1 MIRESWEFRV
11 PGTPEE
17 LWPYAGDTER
27 FNRLIG
33 TPAVTYRETPDP
45 RGGIKRFAS
54 FRFRGIPMSWHE
66 LPYEWREPEHLSI
79 RRIYPKGPMAE
90 FLLQLRLVPDGAF
103 TRMIYQLELTPRLPL
118 FTPLLRLILRE
129 VQVGT
134 KLFIQQIEGWA
145 AGRFERVFIEPLP
158 TLDAVARTR
167 LATLCAELVVR
178 GFDQPLVDRLAGF
191 VAEAPDYELLKVR
204 PYAIADAWQADRRT
218 VLRLFLYATRLGL
231 LDLSWDLVCPACRG
245 AKERHASLDQLKEA
259 VHCSSC
265 NIDFTANFD
274 ASVELTFRPAPAI
287 RKVEALIFCVGGPG
301 NTPHVVSQR
310 HLAPGA
316 SESLAVPREPGA
328 YRLRSPQVPGQT
340 TLTVMPEGRG
350 DLDLMLTTSTPQPQ
364 ELAIAPGGTLR
375 LHNADP
381 APTLFILERMAW
393 ADNVVRASVVTAM
406 QEFRDLFAAQNLAP
420 GVEMGVSRLAFL
432 FSDLKSST
440 AMYAVM
446 GDAPAFSLVQ
456 DHFRILEREVA
467 SHGGAV
473 VKTIGDAIMA
483 VFPDAGD
490 CVKAGLSIQQAIAAF
505 NASSDRPP
513 ITVKLGAHLGP
524 TIAVSLNDRLD
535 YFGTTVNVAARVQN
549 ESHGGDLVLTE
560 ELLADPGVQQA
571 LGGMSLVREALEVR
585 LKGLERPYHLTRLW
599 LQPRQGTG
607 ELLERVLQANL
618 PDVTERRGAR

>member
-11 PGTPEE
+11 PGTPEQ
-17 LWPYAGDTER
+17 LWPYASDTER

-33 TPAVTYRETPDP
+33 IPAVTYQEAPDP
-45 RGGIKRFAS
+45 RGGIKRLAS
-54 FRFRGIPMSWHE
+54 FRFRGIPIAWQE
-66 LPYEWREPEHLSI
+66 LPYEWREPEELSI
-79 RRIYPKGPMAE
+79 RRLYPKGPMTE
-90 FLLQLRLVPDGAF
+90 FFLQLRLVPDGAF
-103 TRMIYQLELTPRLPL
+103 TRLIYRLELKPRLPL

-129 VQVGT
+129 VQAGST
-134 KLFIQQIEGWA
+134 LFAQRIEGWT
-145 AGRFERVFIEPLP
+145 AGRFERVFIEPQP
-158 TLDAVARTR
+158 TLDALSRTR
-167 LATLCAELVVR
+167 LDSLCSKLVAQ
-178 GFDQPLVDRLAGF
+178 GFDPPLVDRLAGF

-204 PYAIADAWQADRRT
+204 PYAMADAWQADRRT
-218 VLRLFLYATRLGL
+218 VLRLFLYATRFGL

-245 AKERHASLDQLKEA
+245 AKERHSSLDQLKEA

-287 RKVEALIFCVGGPG
+287 RKVEALLFCVGGPG
-301 NTPHVVSQR
+301 HTPHVVSQL

-316 SESLAVPREPGA
+316 SESVTVPAEPGA
-328 YRLRSPQVPGQT
+328 YRLRSPQIPGQT
-340 TLTVMPEGRG
+340 TLTVTAEGRG
-350 DLDLMLTTSTPQPQ
+350 EFDLTLGASTPLPP
-364 ELAIAPGGTLR
+364 ELAIAPNATLR
-375 LHNADP
+375 LYNAD
-381 APTLFILERMAW
+381 ADPTLFVMERLAW
-393 ADNVVRASVVTAM
+393 ADNTVRASEVTAM

-440 AMYAVM
+440 AMYALM

-467 SHGGAV
+467 THGGAV

-490 CVKAGLSIQQAIAAF
+490 CVAAGLSIQRAIAAF
-505 NASSDRPP
+505 NASSNRPP
-513 ITVKLGAHLGP
+513 VTVKLGTHLGP

-549 ESHGGDLVLTE
+549 ESYGGDLVLTE
-560 ELLADPGVQQA
+560 EMHADPGVQRA
-571 LGGMSLVREALEVR
+571 LAGLKLKAERFEVR
-585 LKGLERPYHLTRLW
+585 LKGLERPYQLTRYW
-599 LQPRQGTG
+599 LQERQGTG
-607 ELLERVLQANL
+607 KLLERIVDALGGTA
-618 PDVTERRGAR
+618 VTG